1 MANVYTKRMFYED
14 VIALITGEADIGD
27 LPTDEM
33 IEKAELALEQLD
45 KAAEYAKTHP
55 NKSKTAAKGPS
66 EATVERA
73 NAIKGVL
80 NATPKTAVEIN
91 EALGTDLNSLQIDGA
106 IKLIANVEKTKVV
119 RTVTD
124 KKGLKAERMYTA
136 YFIN

>member
-66 EATVERA
+66 EATVARA

-106 IKLIANVEKTKVV
+106 IKLIGNVEKTKVV